1 MLFYKGYNIF
11 ALQNLFS
18 LLLNPSNSI
27 IAYETITFFSFFLL
41 SINSYAQVH
50 INDDGKTIVGNQNN
64 TDAPSFTIGDYSTIT
79 TARSYISNATKKIGL
94 GISSI
99 ANADDT
105 WGIRVINHQNNTGS
119 SIGLMTYPVGTS
131 NQSSYGVKSYGGRT
145 SSTAYGVYGGLYGTV
160 AKIIV
165 KI

>member
-1 MLFYKGYNIF
+1 MRQLLSFLFI
-11 ALQNLFS
+11 
-18 LLLNPSNSI
+18 
-27 IAYETITFFSFFLL
+27 LL

-105 WGIRVINHQNNTGS
+105 WGIWEKT
-119 SIGLMTYPVGTS
+119 L
-131 NQSSYGVKSYGGRT
+131 QSLFITDQQER
-145 SSTAYGVYGGLYGTV
+145 
-160 AKIIV
+160 
-165 KI
+165 